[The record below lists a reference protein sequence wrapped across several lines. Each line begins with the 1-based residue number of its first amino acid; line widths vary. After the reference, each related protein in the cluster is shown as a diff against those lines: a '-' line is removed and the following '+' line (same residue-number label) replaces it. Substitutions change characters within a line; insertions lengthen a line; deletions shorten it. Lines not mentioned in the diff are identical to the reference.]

1 MAELQIW
8 MNGLPVGVWAT
19 LRTGTPV
26 LRYHEAWVRSDE
38 GRALSL
44 SLPFTAGLEHRGDAV
59 AHYFENLLPDSA
71 DIRRRL
77 RRRFQARSG
86 EAFDLLAAIGRDCV
100 GAVQLLPP
108 HAGPEGWNR
117 IDAEPLK
124 DSDVEAILAS
134 VTSEA
139 PLGQDAGEDFRISI
153 AGAQEKTAL
162 LRMGGKWYRPRGAT
176 PTTHILKLPLGL
188 VGNLRADMTDSVE
201 NEWLCVQIMTHLGI
215 EMAPTE
221 LARFGDTKALAVT
234 RFDRR
239 WQGIA
244 AGAERKAR
252 FKPPE
257 GAWIA
262 RLPQEDFCQALGIAP
277 DRKYQADGGP
287 SAQDCVQVLAAA
299 EHADEDRAT
308 FALAQLA
315 FWLLAATDGHAKNFS
330 IHHRRGGR
338 FGLTPL
344 YDVLSAW
351 PIIGDGANRITYP
364 KAKLAMSVRG
374 EKSAHYRLRDV
385 QARHWQRLAAS
396 CGPGVWERMLQM
408 ARAVDGLLQE
418 VEQALPAGF
427 PARTWEPVAAGM
439 RWHAWEF
446 LRSAEPGPAFP
457 ARQRPQR

>member
-1 MAELQIW
+1 
-8 MNGLPVGVWAT
+8 MNGLPVGVWTT

-26 LRYHEAWVRSDE
+26 LRYLETWARSEEA
-38 GRALSL
+38 RALSL
-44 SLPFTAGLEHRGDAV
+44 SLPFTASLEHRGDLV
-59 AHYFENLLPDSA
+59 THYFENLLPDSA

-77 RRRFQARSG
+77 RRRFHARSD
-86 EAFDLLAAIGRDCV
+86 EAFDLLTAIGRDCV

-108 HAGPEGWNR
+108 GAEPDGWNR

-124 DSDVEAILAS
+124 DREVEAILAS
-134 VTSEA
+134 VTTEA
-139 PLGQDAGEDFRISI
+139 PLGQGEDEDFRISI

-162 LRMGGKWYRPRGAT
+162 LRMGGKWYRPHGAT

-188 VGNLRADMTDSVE
+188 VGNMRADMTDSVE
-201 NEWLCVQIMTHLGI
+201 DEWLCAQIMSGLGI

-221 LARFGDTKALAVT
+221 MVTFGDTKALVVT

-244 AGAERKAR
+244 TGAELKAR

-277 DRKYQADGGP
+277 DRKYQSDGGP
-287 SAQDCVQVLAAA
+287 SVQDCLQVLAAS
-299 EHADEDRAT
+299 EHPDEDRAV

-351 PIIGDGANRITYP
+351 PIIGDGPNRIAYQE
-364 KAKLAMSVRG
+364 AKLAMAIRG
-374 EKSAHYRLRDV
+374 EKSAHYRLRDI
-385 QARHWQRLAAS
+385 QMRHWQRLAAA

-408 ARAVDGLLQE
+408 VRAVDD
-418 VEQALPAGF
+418 ALETVGQSLPHGF
-427 PARTWEPVAAGM
+427 SARTWEPIAAGL
-439 RWHAWEF
+439 RRHAAQF
-446 LRSAEPGPAFP
+446 LRWVEAGAEA
-457 ARQRPQR
+457 

>member
-1 MAELQIW
+1 
-8 MNGLPVGVWAT
+8 MNGVPVGVWTT

-26 LRYHEAWVRSDE
+26 LRYLERWAHSEE

-59 AHYFENLLPDSA
+59 THYFENLLPDSA

-77 RRRFQARSG
+77 RRRFHARSVQ
-86 EAFDLLAAIGRDCV
+86 AFDLLTAIGRDCV

-108 HAGPEGWNR
+108 GATPEGWNR
-117 IDAEPLK
+117 IDAQPLK
-124 DSDVEAILAS
+124 DHDVENILAS
-134 VTSEA
+134 VTSES
-139 PLGQDAGEDFRISI
+139 PLGQGEEDDFRISI

-162 LRMGGKWYRPRGAT
+162 LRMRGKWYRPHGAT

-188 VGNLRADMTDSVE
+188 VGNMRADMTDSVE
-201 NEWLCVQIMTHLGI
+201 NEWLCARIMSGLGF

-221 LARFGDTKALAVT
+221 MATFGDTKALVVT

-239 WQGIA
+239 WQGVA
-244 AGAERKAR
+244 AGAEMKAR

-262 RLPQEDFCQALGIAP
+262 RLPQEDFCQALGVAP
-277 DRKYQADGGP
+277 DRKYQSDGGP
-287 SAQDCVQVLAAA
+287 SVQDCLRVLAAG
-299 EHADEDRAT
+299 EEADGDRAT

-330 IHHRRGGR
+330 LRHRRAGR

-351 PIIGDGANRITYP
+351 PIVGDGPNHIAYP
-364 KAKLAMSVRG
+364 RAKLAMAIRG
-374 EKSAHYRLRDV
+374 ERNAHDRLRDI
-385 QARHWQRLAAS
+385 QPHHWHRLATS
-396 CGPGVWERMLQM
+396 CGPGVWERMKTMVGSVDGVLDAAASELPVGFPERTWAPISAGMRRHAQLFQ
-408 ARAVDGLLQE
+408 RAVD
-418 VEQALPAGF
+418 ADAG
-427 PARTWEPVAAGM
+427 A
-439 RWHAWEF
+439 
-446 LRSAEPGPAFP
+446 
-457 ARQRPQR
+457 